1 MKFRINAELEP
12 PTDYGAPRLIDLG
25 RARDMNATLRFAAE
39 LNRELD
45 KTPATSPVSFYA
57 SLWGEKS
64 VACFLAMCASGYR
77 DVAVGPY
84 RPTVWNDEIVALLRE
99 KLGVRLVG
107 DPAAEAYAEPAA

>member
-1 MKFRINAELEP
+1 MRRFGPFERNC
-12 PTDYGAPRLIDLG
+12 
-25 RARDMNATLRFAAE
+25 ATSAAGS
-39 LNRELD
+39 
-45 KTPATSPVSFYA
+45 PATSPVSFYA
-57 SLWGEKS
+57 SLWGEQS